1 MGMFMFLRRMFSAFY
16 LIAHPAVPARLKL
29 LPFLAFAYLVFP
41 RDLFPDYIRGL
52 GLIDD
57 LIVITVLFGIFTSKA
72 IKHVAADERRKKNS
86 IDVDFE
92 VLGRVDPDADPS
104 AAPVDDRPPTDDI
117 RNS

>member
-1 MGMFMFLRRMFSAFY
+1 MFIFIRRILATFY
-16 LIAHPAVPARLKL
+16 LITRPAVPVRLKL
-29 LPFLAFAYLVFP
+29 LPLVAFVYLTFP

-57 LIVITVLFGIFTSKA
+57 VVITTVLFGIFTTKA
-72 IKHVAADERRKKNS
+72 LKHVAADERRKKNS

-92 VLGRVDPDADPS
+92 VLGRVDSHGNPGKT
-104 AAPVDDRPPTDDI
+104 PVDDRPPTDDI